1 MRFTKEGL
9 SSKHI
14 QLFNTQPPS
23 VIVRS
28 PGRVNIIG
36 EHTDYNDGFVLPA
49 AIDKAVYVTAAG
61 NTDTTIRLYAAEF
74 EQRFETEL
82 SVIATS
88 NLQWPNY
95 VFGVVDQLQ
104 KKGYAIGGF
113 SMYIDGDIPIGAGM
127 SSSAAVE
134 CAVLFALNELF
145 ALSLSRIEMA
155 LIAQNAEHE
164 FAGVK
169 CGIMDMFASLFGKK
183 DHVMR
188 LDCRD
193 LSYNYVPLQIQGYK
207 LVLLNTNVKHNL
219 ASSAYN
225 TRRQQCEQGT
235 QWVQEKYNHVK
246 ALRDVTT
253 AMLQECVLP
262 KDDLVYQRCLYVV
275 EEISRLQAACI
286 DLENGDVAALGKKMY
301 ATHEGLS
308 KQYEVS
314 CKELDILVDLVR
326 NKEGVLGARMM
337 GGGFGGCTINIIKED
352 NIAAI
357 VETVAPAYKKATG
370 LDLSYYI
377 TSAEEGTHLL

>member
-1 MRFTKEGL
+1 MHFTKKEL
-9 SSKHI
+9 SSRHS
-14 QLFNTQPPS
+14 QLFNMQHSP
-23 VIVRS
+23 IVVCS

-49 AIDKAVYVTAAG
+49 AIDKAVYVTAAANND
-61 NTDTTIRLYAAEF
+61 NTIKLYAAEF
-74 EQRFETEL
+74 EQGFETD
-82 SVIATS
+82 SAIIKPS
-88 NLQWPNY
+88 DLQWPNY
-95 VFGVVDQLQ
+95 VLGIVDQLQ
-104 KKGYAIGGF
+104 KKGYTIGGF

-134 CAVLFALNELF
+134 CAVLFTLNELF

-155 LIAQNAEHE
+155 LIAQQAEHE

-183 DHVMR
+183 DHVIR
-188 LDCRD
+188 LDCKD
-193 LSYNYVPLQIQGYK
+193 LSYSYVPLHLQGYK

-235 QWVQEKYNHVK
+235 LWVKEKYSDVK
-246 ALRDVTT
+246 ALRDVTP

-286 DLENGDVAALGKKMY
+286 DLENGDVAALGKRMY

-314 CKELDILVDLVR
+314 CKELDVLVDLVKQ
-326 NKEGVLGARMM
+326 NEGVLGARMM

-352 NIAAI
+352 YIAAI

-370 LDLSYYI
+370 LDMSYYI
-377 TSAEEGTHLL
+377 TSAEEGTHLV